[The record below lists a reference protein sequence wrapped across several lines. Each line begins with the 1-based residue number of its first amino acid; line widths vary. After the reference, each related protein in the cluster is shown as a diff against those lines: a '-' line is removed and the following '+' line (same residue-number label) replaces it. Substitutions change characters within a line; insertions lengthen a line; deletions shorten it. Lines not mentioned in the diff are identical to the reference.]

1 MIISEFLAVTVIGIS
16 HILLYFQLIGYQRLP
31 YKLIISLGMVFTIL
45 LIVVVSASG
54 YPEFNIVMLLL
65 FLLSLGLL
73 KKELAFTKSLYF
85 ALFSMVVIT
94 LARMVLIELFFF
106 LHMLSPFNLYIW
118 TTSAIHLAVSVLI
131 LLAVAA
137 GKNVVR
143 KIVRTIMD
151 NRPLYIFSYVLL
163 IAGLFIGFILTSP
176 ASGLLSAYYL
186 RYGEASLVAAY
197 ILFFVLLIIMLISFH
212 LTKER
217 MQEEQQERLD
227 REMLDYVR
235 KLERMHE
242 DLAAFRHD
250 YINILLALDEGIR
263 TKNLSQIEKIYYDV
277 VAPTAS
283 LMNHHELDIMKL
295 SRIAVPEIKSVL
307 SVKLMTA
314 MQQQVKVTVDI
325 PKKIEKAAMPVLPFI
340 RIISI
345 LLDNAVEEAAR
356 SKEKLLQLAFFEM
369 EDCQYFIVRN
379 SCADK
384 TIDLRKIYE
393 KNVSR
398 KKGNRGYG
406 LFSLKRLLEKMNHVT
421 LETSFVAPF
430 FTQKMVMKKR

>member
-1 MIISEFLAVTVIGIS
+1 
-16 HILLYFQLIGYQRLP
+16 
-31 YKLIISLGMVFTIL
+31 
-45 LIVVVSASG
+45 
-54 YPEFNIVMLLL
+54 
-65 FLLSLGLL
+65 
-73 KKELAFTKSLYF
+73 
-85 ALFSMVVIT
+85 
-94 LARMVLIELFFF
+94 
-106 LHMLSPFNLYIW
+106 
-118 TTSAIHLAVSVLI
+118 
-131 LLAVAA
+131 
-137 GKNVVR
+137 
-143 KIVRTIMD
+143 
-151 NRPLYIFSYVLL
+151 
-163 IAGLFIGFILTSP
+163 
-176 ASGLLSAYYL
+176 
-186 RYGEASLVAAY
+186 
-197 ILFFVLLIIMLISFH
+197 
-212 LTKER
+212 
-217 MQEEQQERLD
+217 
-227 REMLDYVR
+227 
-235 KLERMHE
+235 
-242 DLAAFRHD
+242 
-250 YINILLALDEGIR
+250 
-263 TKNLSQIEKIYYDV
+263 
-277 VAPTAS
+277 
-283 LMNHHELDIMKL
+283 MNHHELDIMKL